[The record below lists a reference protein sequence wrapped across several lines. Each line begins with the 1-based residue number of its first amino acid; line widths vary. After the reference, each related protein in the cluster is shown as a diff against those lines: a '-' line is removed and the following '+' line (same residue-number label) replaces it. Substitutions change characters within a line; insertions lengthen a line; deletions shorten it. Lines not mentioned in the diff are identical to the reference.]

1 MKGLRNYIN
10 SIKPNF
16 VGEGKYSKWFPL
28 FDAVENFVFSTQT
41 KTSNP
46 VHVRDG
52 VDIQKIMVIV
62 WLSTF
67 PAMFFG
73 MYNLGAHSLE
83 YLESINQFNT
93 GDWHHYLVSFVGYD
107 SSSFISKLW
116 FGACYFMPI
125 YITVFVVGIGWETLF
140 AVVRKHEIIL
150 KRPPRQ
156 DSSHSARRTAS
167 PFRSGAYPSRMPVS
181 PSSKPSIGK
190 PLRNFPSDCR
200 IGKSRACARSRTRSG
215 CCQSKDRK
223 SLCSRLPS

>member
-83 YLESINQFNT
+83 YLESINQLNT
-93 GDWHHYLVSFVGYD
+93 GDWHHYLVSLVGYD
-107 SSSFISKLW
+107 SSSFI
-116 FGACYFMPI
+116 
-125 YITVFVVGIGWETLF
+125 
-140 AVVRKHEIIL
+140 
-150 KRPPRQ
+150 
-156 DSSHSARRTAS
+156 
-167 PFRSGAYPSRMPVS
+167 
-181 PSSKPSIGK
+181 
-190 PLRNFPSDCR
+190 
-200 IGKSRACARSRTRSG
+200 
-215 CCQSKDRK
+215 
-223 SLCSRLPS
+223 

>member
-73 MYNLGAHSLE
+73 MYNLCLLYTSPSPRDRSL
-83 YLESINQFNT
+83 
-93 GDWHHYLVSFVGYD
+93 
-107 SSSFISKLW
+107 
-116 FGACYFMPI
+116 
-125 YITVFVVGIGWETLF
+125 
-140 AVVRKHEIIL
+140 
-150 KRPPRQ
+150 
-156 DSSHSARRTAS
+156 
-167 PFRSGAYPSRMPVS
+167 SRMP
-181 PSSKPSIGK
+181 SS
-190 PLRNFPSDCR
+190 
-200 IGKSRACARSRTRSG
+200 A
-215 CCQSKDRK
+215 
-223 SLCSRLPS
+223 